1 MADGSDPAGVRNSGK
16 AAFGPPPAD
25 AETLPSVALLLAFSV
40 ILLVGVLI
48 SGFAHRSV
56 LSTAVL
62 FLLAGFFLGDG
73 MLGRGGFAR
82 RR

>member
-1 MADGSDPAGVRNSGK
+1 M
-16 AAFGPPPAD
+16 
-25 AETLPSVALLLAFSV
+25 ALLLAFSV